1 MPPRM
6 NGDRR
11 RREAVCRGGL
21 QSGRAMDDMKEGIVS
36 DFLLSRKMIDK
47 DTWERHRR
55 MAILKMYC
63 GTNPKYANDVDA
75 CAKAC
80 KVSVGFA
87 KRSVQDDKA

>member
-1 MPPRM
+1 
-6 NGDRR
+6 
-11 RREAVCRGGL
+11 
-21 QSGRAMDDMKEGIVS
+21 
-36 DFLLSRKMIDK
+36 
-47 DTWERHRR
+47 
-55 MAILKMYC
+55 MAILKMYF